1 MRKKSIYIYKRETK
15 DEYANEKMIELVKR
29 YLVHI
34 YIHIY
39 IYMYVCIQEN
49 QLREFSNVNIQT
61 SAVDVDVETA
71 VETINLPG

>member
-1 MRKKSIYIYKRETK
+1 MLRLVAV
-15 DEYANEKMIELVKR
+15 YAIV
-29 YLVHI
+29 
-34 YIHIY
+34 HIY